1 MLNKMIM
8 LETTASDIKQ
18 ENNLKCIF
26 YKRFE
31 YSEVFVIFFQDIK
44 NTKFQ
49 INFGPVT

>member
-8 LETTASDIKQ
+8 IETTASDIKQ

-31 YSEVFVIFFQDIK
+31 YSEVFVIIFCLRILKIQ
-44 NTKFQ
+44 
-49 INFGPVT
+49 NFR